1 MTKNGKHSTAMVTHR
16 EPLGRKQEGAA
27 PLMPRTATGKCGT
40 CSGTIFYD
48 ADLSGDKCQAC
59 GRLAGPA
66 PPPTPEEIRAGILHD
81 LTAQAEGL
89 LSPEDFAKTFV
100 SLADLG
106 RICGVSKKSFREWL
120 LYHSWKFERR
130 RSPTTGKW
138 AHYVTVE
145 QAKAVIEARR

>member
-1 MTKNGKHSTAMVTHR
+1 MVDKR
-16 EPLGRKQEGAA
+16 RPGPKQEAAA
-27 PLMPRTATGKCGT
+27 PLTPRR
-40 CSGTIFYD
+40 
-48 ADLSGDKCQAC
+48 ADGAC
-59 GRLAGPA
+59 GRCGGLIADQGDDLGPKCSNCGRIAG
-66 PPPTPEEIRAGILHD
+66 PPTPEEIRAGILRE
-81 LTAQAEGL
+81 LTSQAEGL
-89 LSPEDFAKTFV
+89 LSPEDFAKTYV